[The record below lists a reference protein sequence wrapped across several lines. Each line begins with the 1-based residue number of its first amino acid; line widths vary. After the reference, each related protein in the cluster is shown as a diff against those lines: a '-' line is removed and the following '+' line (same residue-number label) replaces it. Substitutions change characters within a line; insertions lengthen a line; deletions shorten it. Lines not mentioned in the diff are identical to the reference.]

1 MPPEESREAKY
12 ERLKKHLQASILRD
26 YPNPERKGC
35 PGDAV
40 LRALATRPLSES
52 IDDDPNWQ
60 HVTHCAECYR
70 EFLEFSQKAKQ
81 RAITSKRLAL
91 GGIAAAL
98 MVFGIYLA
106 IRAWR
111 PGTERPQ
118 IAELQYRKTLV
129 DIESMTRSG
138 DANGEKKP
146 IVLEREPKELTV
158 RLPVGSRSGTYDF
171 QIRDAWGKTVISKQ
185 QSASIH
191 DGTTEFVVLLNLS
204 ELAAGHYSMQVRRV
218 PFDWTYYPVV
228 LR

>member
-12 ERLKKHLQASILRD
+12 ERLKKQLQASILRD

-40 LRALATRPLSES
+40 VRALATRPLSEN
-52 IDDDPNWQ
+52 IEDDSNW
-60 HVTHCAECYR
+60 HHITHCAECYR
-70 EFLEFSQKAKQ
+70 EFLEFSQHAKQ
-81 RAITSKRLAL
+81 GATASRRMAL
-91 GGIAAAL
+91 GGIAAAII
-98 MVFGIYLA
+98 VFGIYLA
-106 IRAWR
+106 IRGWS
-111 PGTERPQ
+111 PESERPQ
-118 IAELQYRKTLV
+118 IADLQYRKTLV

-138 DANGEKKP
+138 EANEKKP

-158 RLPVGSRSGTYDF
+158 RLPVGSRSGTYEF
-171 QIRDAWGKTVISKQ
+171 QIRDASGKAVVSKRQ
-185 QSASIH
+185 GASIR

-204 ELAAGHYSMQVRRV
+204 ELAAGQYSMQVRRV